1 MQKSIFPTSDSF
13 CLTMSHICLV
23 LVSTSEVKIC
33 YLPYHKIISQ
43 SSHILL
49 VTLYSFIKKLLAQI
63 FVQCW
68 HSVQMLTDVEFAIYH
83 KILDH
88 SFLQLFVLRISSPFT
103 IKVTDTLP
111 RHLHSAGTTLI
122 SILVKNLLSMSDM
135 SPCKKTSLE
144 SEHNSKGSLY
154 YTQSSIHT
162 IILVR

>member
-1 MQKSIFPTSDSF
+1 
-13 CLTMSHICLV
+13 
-23 LVSTSEVKIC
+23 
-33 YLPYHKIISQ
+33 
-43 SSHILL
+43 
-49 VTLYSFIKKLLAQI
+49 
-63 FVQCW
+63 
-68 HSVQMLTDVEFAIYH
+68 MLTDVEFAIYH

-162 IILVR
+162 IILVRWAHPTIQYLCKYFCLKQLQIITLLYPNFWYDHTWEQPLLYGCILCVQLIM